1 MKSSLIHSLYHV
13 FNQEEWNEIEYLL
26 DQYFDTS
33 LSLYYFYYY
42 IKPSRTST
50 KNSQKHQLCLSIR
63 TGIDAAL
70 DVNRMVY
77 LQTLTD
83 TEELL
88 QQYQQQC
95 IDY

>member
-42 IKPSRTST
+42 IKPSRTAT

-77 LQTLTD
+77 LQTITD
-83 TEELL
+83 TEELKP
-88 QQYQQQC
+88 
-95 IDY
+95 

>member
-1 MKSSLIHSLYHV
+1 MKSFLIHSLYHV

-95 IDY
+95 I

>member
-33 LSLYYFYYY
+33 LSLYYFCYY

-95 IDY
+95 I

>member
-26 DQYFDTS
+26 DQYFDIS

-95 IDY
+95 IWY

>member
-83 TEELL
+83 TEELI

-95 IDY
+95 I

>member
-26 DQYFDTS
+26 DQYFDT
-33 LSLYYFYYY
+33 SLYYFYYY

-95 IDY
+95 IWY

>member
-26 DQYFDTS
+26 DQHFDTS

-63 TGIDAAL
+63 AGIDAAL

-95 IDY
+95 IWY

>member
-95 IDY
+95 I

>member
-95 IDY
+95 IWY